1 MRGSTYR
8 RPNLCRSRSVDK
20 RIRDSLSD
28 PVTRNMDAQVFHSAN
43 TASLPSD
50 TRRALLIPSPHPCRR
65 DRLSKVEFGFG
76 VRELLRICDLQAP
89 VFVGNDVD
97 DED

>member
-8 RPNLCRSRSVDK
+8 RPNLCRSRSADK
-20 RIRDSLSD
+20 RVRDSLSD
-28 PVTRNMDAQVFHSAN
+28 PVARNTDAQVFHSAD
-43 TASLPSD
+43 TAPLSSD
-50 TRRALLIPSPHPCRR
+50 TRRALLLLSPHPCRR

-76 VRELLRICDLQAP
+76 VRELLGICDLQAP